1 MSAAMPPLIGR
12 YQVQA
17 ELGRGGFGCVYRAW
31 DPTVHRSVA
40 IKILTE
46 GGKDLLTRFRKEA
59 TVAGNLRHN
68 NIVTVY
74 EFGEYEGLPFLVMEY
89 LEGYDLQRILST
101 GRQLTLIEKISIMS
115 QVAEGLHCAH
125 SNGVV
130 HRDIKPANIM
140 VLPDGT
146 AKIMDFGIA
155 RLLAE
160 HDVTRLTR
168 ECFVVGTM
176 RYMSPEQFGEG
187 GDVNALSDIFAYGV
201 IYYELLTGTH
211 PFEAPDLQSLIYKVS
226 FVEPPP
232 IRRRLPE
239 CPKALE
245 RVVSRLLQKD
255 CGLRYQS
262 VKEVLYDS
270 EPIRIGL
277 LRAQAEKLLVYAREL
292 FDKKDL
298 DAARNAVLQILN
310 LDPSNQI
317 ALALH
322 ENLQAQLQY

>member
-130 HRDIKPANIM
+130 HRDIKPANI
-140 VLPDGT
+140 DR
-146 AKIMDFGIA
+146 KS
-155 RLLAE
+155 
-160 HDVTRLTR
+160 TRLNSSHLVISYAVFCLKKTR
-168 ECFVVGTM
+168 
-176 RYMSPEQFGEG
+176 
-187 GDVNALSDIFAYGV
+187 
-201 IYYELLTGTH
+201 
-211 PFEAPDLQSLIYKVS
+211 
-226 FVEPPP
+226 
-232 IRRRLPE
+232 
-239 CPKALE
+239 
-245 RVVSRLLQKD
+245 
-255 CGLRYQS
+255 
-262 VKEVLYDS
+262 
-270 EPIRIGL
+270 
-277 LRAQAEKLLVYAREL
+277 
-292 FDKKDL
+292 
-298 DAARNAVLQILN
+298 
-310 LDPSNQI
+310 
-317 ALALH
+317 
-322 ENLQAQLQY
+322 